1 MLASSF
7 TNSTRQLIIDRTLV
21 QILTTRDVLIT
32 DYIGVGG
39 VGAAFVNAG
48 LLTLIACAIGVVA

>member
-1 MLASSF
+1 
-7 TNSTRQLIIDRTLV
+7 V